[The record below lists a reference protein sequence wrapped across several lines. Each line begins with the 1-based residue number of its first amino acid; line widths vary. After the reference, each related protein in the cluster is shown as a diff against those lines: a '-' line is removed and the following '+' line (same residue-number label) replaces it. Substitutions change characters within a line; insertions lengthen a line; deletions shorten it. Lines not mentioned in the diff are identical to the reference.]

1 MQGVA
6 GGSQG
11 VLDLLTG
18 NDALRGILE
27 SAGFVLDDVLQDA
40 GLVLEAEPEACCLQH
55 AGCGTVQMQVLRGI
69 LESA

>member
-27 SAGFVLDDVLQDA
+27 SAGFVLDDVLRDA
-40 GLVLEAEPEACCLQH
+40 GLVLEVSLKRVVCSMRDAAQ
-55 AGCGTVQMQVLRGI
+55 
-69 LESA
+69 

>member
-1 MQGVA
+1 VQGVA

-40 GLVLEAEPEACCLQH
+40 GLVLEVSLKRVVFSMRDAAQYKCKC
-55 AGCGTVQMQVLRGI
+55 
-69 LESA
+69 